1 MNKDNI
7 IRLTENELKEII
19 KESVRQIIE
28 ESGETLRGQ
37 WKMGKAARRQEKR
50 GNYDRAEG
58 LKDYALQRS
67 ADVLRSKRKGGEIHG
82 HYEFEDELMR
92 DLRDAS
98 FSHGYEGTGKIVGDV
113 LRGMK
118 KHSAFADL

>member
-50 GNYDRAEG
+50 GNYDRAAEI
-58 LKDYALQRS
+58 KDYARERS
-67 ADVLRSKRKGGEIHG
+67 VDVLRSKRKDGIHG
-82 HYEFEDELMR
+82 NDEFEDEVMR

-98 FSHGYEGTGKIVGDV
+98 FSHGYEGTRKKVGDV

-118 KHSAFADL
+118 KYSVFADL